1 MKRFVIIVNVFQN
14 SEYVSD
20 YDSMCYIDKRF
31 KDRKDVLSLHCSNSD
46 IWLTPETRLHHDL
59 IQSNTKR
66 LLMFPLLKGTF
77 ALLKGTLLVKIEL
90 ILIQV
95 IDIEE
100 ANEILV
106 INAWMRQANS
116 IYLLFSI

>member
-1 MKRFVIIVNVFQN
+1 MKRFVIIVNVFQS
-14 SEYVSD
+14 SEYVSH

-31 KDRKDVLSLHCSNSD
+31 KDRKDVLSLLCSNSD

-59 IQSNTKR
+59 TQSNTKR

-77 ALLKGTLLVKIEL
+77 PLLKGTLLVKIGL

-106 INAWMRQANS
+106 INAWMRQVNS